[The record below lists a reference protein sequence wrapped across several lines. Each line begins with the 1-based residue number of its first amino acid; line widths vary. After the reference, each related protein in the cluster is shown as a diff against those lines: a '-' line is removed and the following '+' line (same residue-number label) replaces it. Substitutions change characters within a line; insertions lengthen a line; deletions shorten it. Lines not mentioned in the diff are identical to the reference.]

1 MGLYPR
7 DISDVSFPTFWSH
20 ERHFFVLEPSTE
32 AGSPGGPIK
41 LAMTCS
47 VCTSA
52 DG

>member
-1 MGLYPR
+1 MGLHPR
-7 DISDVSFPTFWSH
+7 DISDVSLSVFWLH
-20 ERHFFVLEPSTE
+20 EQDFFVLDPNTD
-32 AGSPGGPIK
+32 ADSPVK